1 MIYTTD
7 SMKNILIF
15 IPELINNKMIFRN
28 TLEKEL
34 IRQFLHNNKLNME
47 KEVFKQLDI
56 TTYHNKTDDVVNNT
70 INTINKNN
78 IGSIILLNN
87 TAKAKVS
94 PLIVWDSYD
103 NCVNNILDE
112 TKFTK
117 YYDIVIEISKY
128 ENTCGKIYINKIK

>member
-7 SMKNILIF
+7 NMKNILIF
-15 IPELINNKMIFRN
+15 IPELINDKMLFRY

-34 IRQFLHNNKLNME
+34 IRQFLHNNKLSME
-47 KEVFKQLDI
+47 KEIFKQLDI
-56 TTYHNKTDDVVNNT
+56 TTYHNETDDVVNNT

-128 ENTCGKIYINKIK
+128 ENACGKIYINKIK

>member
-7 SMKNILIF
+7 NMKNILIF
-15 IPELINNKMIFRN
+15 IPELINDKMIFRN

-34 IRQFLHNNKLNME
+34 IRQFLHNNKLSME
-47 KEVFKQLDI
+47 KEIFKQLDI
-56 TTYHNKTDDVVNNT
+56 TTYHNETDDVVNNT